1 MSSCLQS
8 EPIASLFAFT
18 VWPGPKYLLSIC
30 AANTRALVFTHTL
43 VFLISTGPT
52 GFSPSVIW
60 TTYIVLCVSQFT
72 LNPVM
77 LKGERTPANIK
88 YATKNY
94 DPVFPVFFSPD
105 NFFLSCLT
113 MMLEGQRGQQDG
125 SL

>member
-1 MSSCLQS
+1 MSSCLWS

-30 AANTRALVFTHTL
+30 AANTRALVFIHTL

-72 LNPVM
+72 INPVL
-77 LKGERTPANIK
+77 LKGERTP
-88 YATKNY
+88 
-94 DPVFPVFFSPD
+94 
-105 NFFLSCLT
+105 
-113 MMLEGQRGQQDG
+113 EHH
-125 SL
+125 